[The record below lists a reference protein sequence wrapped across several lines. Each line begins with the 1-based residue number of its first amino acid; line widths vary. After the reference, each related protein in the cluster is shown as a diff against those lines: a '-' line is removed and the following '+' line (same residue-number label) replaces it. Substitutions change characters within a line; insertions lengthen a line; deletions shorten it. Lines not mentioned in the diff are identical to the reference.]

1 MTKALAWELGSH
13 GIRVNTIC
21 PTFIETKMTAPML
34 SDPEFKQYVESRIAL
49 GRIGKLEDLMG
60 AVVFLCSDA
69 AAMVTGSALMVDGGW
84 TFCMKFGMIGGMK
97 NNITSIDVARLAQ
110 VSQSAVSRTFTPG
123 ASVAEAT
130 RAKVLEAALRLN
142 YRPNAHARSLI
153 TGKSRIIGLV
163 LSYLENLFY
172 PAALQRLS
180 ERLQKDG
187 YHVLLFIN
195 QTSNA
200 DDLVTE
206 ILQYHV
212 DGIILA
218 ATTLSSDLARNCA
231 DANIPVVL
239 FNRVMGN
246 SGSSNLQSVSSVRS
260 DNLTGGKEI
269 ANFLVKSGHQRI
281 AYIAGNEESST
292 NLERERGFREGLAEN
307 GTHIWG
313 RATGNYEFA
322 QARLATLDLFKP
334 GQEHPDAIFV
344 ASDHMAFSVMD
355 TLRFELG
362 LRIPEDVS
370 VVGFDNVPQAEWGAY
385 ELTTFNQPLDQMVEA
400 TASLLQERLSDKEKS
415 AGKNIVIS
423 GELIVRKSVK
433 IIPEKPD
440 QKVLANPTPK
450 PKIKT

>member
-1 MTKALAWELGSH
+1 M
-13 GIRVNTIC
+13 N
-21 PTFIETKMTAPML
+21 
-34 SDPEFKQYVESRIAL
+34 
-49 GRIGKLEDLMG
+49 
-60 AVVFLCSDA
+60 
-69 AAMVTGSALMVDGGW
+69 
-84 TFCMKFGMIGGMK
+84 FGMIEGMK

-130 RAKVLEAALRLN
+130 RAKVMEAALRLN

-218 ATTLSSDLARNCA
+218 ATTLSSDLARSCA

-246 SGSSNLQSVSSVRS
+246 SGSNNLQSVSSVRS
-260 DNLTGGKEI
+260 DNLAGGKEI
-269 ANFLVKSGHQRI
+269 ANFLVKSGHKRI

-292 NLERERGFREGLAEN
+292 NLERERGFREGLADH
-307 GTHIWG
+307 GAHIWG

-322 QARLATLDLFKP
+322 QARLATLELFKP
-334 GQEHPDAIFV
+334 GHEHPDAIFV

-355 TLRFELG
+355 TLRYEL
-362 LRIPEDVS
+362 
-370 VVGFDNVPQAEWGAY
+370 AY
-385 ELTTFNQPLDQMVEA
+385 DLTTFNQPLDEMVEA
-400 TASLLQERLSDKEKS
+400 TASLLQERLSDQEKS
-415 AGKNIVIS
+415 AGKSIVIA

-433 IIPEKPD
+433 IISEKID
-440 QKVLANPTPK
+440 QKVLVK
-450 PKIKT
+450 PKLKPKVKT

>member
-1 MTKALAWELGSH
+1 
-13 GIRVNTIC
+13 
-21 PTFIETKMTAPML
+21 
-34 SDPEFKQYVESRIAL
+34 
-49 GRIGKLEDLMG
+49 
-60 AVVFLCSDA
+60 
-69 AAMVTGSALMVDGGW
+69 
-84 TFCMKFGMIGGMK
+84 
-97 NNITSIDVARLAQ
+97 
-110 VSQSAVSRTFTPG
+110 
-123 ASVAEAT
+123 
-130 RAKVLEAALRLN
+130 
-142 YRPNAHARSLI
+142 
-153 TGKSRIIGLV
+153 
-163 LSYLENLFY
+163 
-172 PAALQRLS
+172 
-180 ERLQKDG
+180 
-187 YHVLLFIN
+187 LFIN

-200 DDLVTE
+200 DELVTE

-246 SGSSNLQSVSSVRS
+246 SGSNNLQSVSSVRS
-260 DNLTGGKEI
+260 DNLSGGKEI

-292 NLERERGFREGLAEN
+292 NLERERGFREGLSEN

-322 QARLATLDLFKP
+322 QARLATLELFKP

-440 QKVLANPTPK
+440 QKVLAKSTPK